1 MPSAVISPGALDGN
15 MDSLPGKENSATLSQ
30 KRRETDGEYSDSD
43 NESTASII
51 EKSVSFQNSI
61 LKEPN
66 RELRQQIKTL
76 KEDVLQSKQPTNN
89 GNTDDQNDTE
99 DQTTYIIRN
108 IYTSLHDNFKIL
120 FTELVIGCGSPCNNC

>member
-1 MPSAVISPGALDGN
+1 M
-15 MDSLPGKENSATLSQ
+15 
-30 KRRETDGEYSDSD
+30 
-43 NESTASII
+43 
-51 EKSVSFQNSI
+51 SFENSI
-61 LKEPN
+61 LKELN
-66 RELRQQIKTL
+66 RELRHQVKTL